1 MHLWLVLAAP
11 IVSFDPTDARIERV
25 TFSVTIGGGVP
36 SKGSS
41 ARMLATAATPPVD
54 VGPLPSKA
62 LLAAM
67 EACGAGGLADE
78 IIELEHRGI
87 KIVVTASVP
96 EGSPTSGR
104 AVLRAVGTDMSC
116 FTPSLQEELQHFVV
130 LSDRPKISYG
140 VVNAPSP
147 PRSKP
152 PPKSATLTASI
163 TATAKPTAI
172 PASYLATGA
181 PTSAV
186 PAAVASTTLNTSL
199 TTSTIA
205 TSLTTSSQPNTV
217 APAPIAAAISSPTVT
232 WPPPPLPPPPPPPNP
247 VPIAAAISISPVTW
261 PPPTP
266 PPNQLKEG
274 NTRPFVVA
282 AMFWLGI
289 LLFACVSVWRCS
301 IRAMSQPAKDHYQI
315 LSDSPFEAQIP
326 NEWWKPLDW
335 IVLVSPPTAK
345 PAGGDEV
352 GAGKKAPLRS
362 PPKRS
367 APSSALKSTSPQ
379 SPQRPSEN
387 ELHAAASAAAAP
399 AAAASAAAKVA
410 AEKAVAEK
418 AAAEKAAAAK
428 VAAEKAAA
436 EKAAAEKAWL
446 DKAAAQRT
454 AADKVAA
461 DKAAAEKAAAEKA
474 AAEKAAAAKV
484 VAEKA
489 AAEKAAAA
497 KVAAEKASAEQAAAE
512 QASAERAVS
521 NEWWKPLDWMVL
533 VSPPTA
539 KPAGD
544 DGKAEAEK
552 AEAAASAAVASAAVA
567 FAGSALKRSAPKPIS
582 PQRHSTTHREP
593 MAQETVRVQELALVQ
608 RMAPTSLPLYL
619 QRLPAETAAA
629 EAAAAEKAA
638 GEAAAAAEKAAAENA
653 AAEQEA
659 AERAAAE
666 QAAAE
671 QASAERAVSN
681 EWWKPLDWIVLVSPP
696 TAKPAGDDGKA
707 EAEKAEAAEAV
718 PRPPAPHR
726 EYNLGGYI
734 APPPTHSKVD
744 FEANLDSAR
753 AAEVVRY
760 KARVPPSTSPRMHVI
775 TTPEPWLGGS
785 VSTERLER
793 MVSRRGGRRGLLSRR
808 AGEEAQP
815 DTKALA
821 EPSHRSA
828 VTSAIGWSPSSWLR

>member
-1 MHLWLVLAAP
+1 MLVGVRQQHFGPGDVRMLLWLVLAAP
-11 IVSFDPTDARIERV
+11 IVSFDPTVARIERV

-54 VGPLPSKA
+54 VGPRPSKA

-199 TTSTIA
+199 TPSTIA

-261 PPPTP
+261 PPPPP

-274 NTRPFVVA
+274 NTLPFVVA

-436 EKAAAEKAWL
+436 EKAWL

-461 DKAAAEKAAAEKA
+461 DKAA
-474 AAEKAAAAKV
+474 
-484 VAEKA
+484 AEKA

-521 NEWWKPLDWMVL
+521 NEWWKPLDWM
-533 VSPPTA
+533 
-539 KPAGD
+539 
-544 DGKAEAEK
+544 
-552 AEAAASAAVASAAVA
+552 
-567 FAGSALKRSAPKPIS
+567 
-582 PQRHSTTHREP
+582 
-593 MAQETVRVQELALVQ
+593 
-608 RMAPTSLPLYL
+608 
-619 QRLPAETAAA
+619 
-629 EAAAAEKAA
+629 
-638 GEAAAAAEKAAAENA
+638 
-653 AAEQEA
+653 
-659 AERAAAE
+659 
-666 QAAAE
+666 
-671 QASAERAVSN
+671 
-681 EWWKPLDWIVLVSPP
+681 VLVSPP

>member
-41 ARMLATAATPPVD
+41 ARMLATAATPPLD

-217 APAPIAAAISSPTVT
+217 ATAPIAAAISSPTVT
-232 WPPPPLPPPPPPPNP
+232 WPPPPLPPPPPPPIP

-261 PPPTP
+261 PPPPP

-345 PAGGDEV
+345 PAGGDGV
-352 GAGKKAPLRS
+352 GAGKKTPLRS

-418 AAAEKAAAAK
+418 AAA
-428 VAAEKAAA
+428 
-436 EKAAAEKAWL
+436 
-446 DKAAAQRT
+446 
-454 AADKVAA
+454 
-461 DKAAAEKAAAEKA
+461 
-474 AAEKAAAAKV
+474 
-484 VAEKA
+484 
-489 AAEKAAAA
+489 
-497 KVAAEKASAEQAAAE
+497 
-512 QASAERAVS
+512 AERA
-521 NEWWKPLDWMVL
+521 
-533 VSPPTA
+533 PP
-539 KPAGD
+539 
-544 DGKAEAEK
+544 
-552 AEAAASAAVASAAVA
+552 EAAAPKVAKEGHSSSPQTVPGRASPQVLGGSPQAGSPPSAPGSGSPPPPSEDFAVWKPPPVSMAPRPPWAEKKGSGAAGGGDKKGAVAGDSR
-567 FAGSALKRSAPKPIS
+567 AG
-582 PQRHSTTHREP
+582 
-593 MAQETVRVQELALVQ
+593 
-608 RMAPTSLPLYL
+608 
-619 QRLPAETAAA
+619 
-629 EAAAAEKAA
+629 
-638 GEAAAAAEKAAAENA
+638 
-653 AAEQEA
+653 
-659 AERAAAE
+659 RAAARRMQRHTDRE
-666 QAAAE
+666 ESRSISPKGLEGAVRGLVPKYCTPIVANPFGSFKPWEETAIPVVNPAIALGPMAHSSAE
-671 QASAERAVSN
+671 VQRLQHVGTNIYGNPHHTIPVPTTYGATFVPVAPVAHIGGGASARHD
-681 EWWKPLDWIVLVSPP
+681 PGP
-696 TAKPAGDDGKA
+696 G
-707 EAEKAEAAEAV
+707 
-718 PRPPAPHR
+718 
-726 EYNLGGYI
+726 
-734 APPPTHSKVD
+734 
-744 FEANLDSAR
+744 
-753 AAEVVRY
+753 
-760 KARVPPSTSPRMHVI
+760 
-775 TTPEPWLGGS
+775 
-785 VSTERLER
+785 
-793 MVSRRGGRRGLLSRR
+793 
-808 AGEEAQP
+808 
-815 DTKALA
+815 A
-821 EPSHRSA
+821 EPGAELGADAPKQKS
-828 VTSAIGWSPSSWLR
+828 IFGW